1 MDYVEKLESITVVRF
16 TLGLYEKPYENL
28 KLRAAAFLNRAYS
41 PDQTL
46 WNVVVDGPQYWV
58 THAGIGP
65 KVIETLADAINAEIG
80 AKVVD
85 VVVPA
90 KRVREQGYY
99 WTNERLQ
106 KANAMMD
113 GGMSRNAVA
122 KAHGKS
128 SDGLKAALRRYKME
142 KPRAKG
148 QWHPIETA
156 PKDRYILVTG
166 GNGLRIDQ
174 VMWGGWELDDTH
186 NWCDLNG
193 NRHPNAAVTHWMLL
207 PPPPK
212 Q

>member
-148 QWHPIETA
+148 QWYPIETA
-156 PKDRYILVTG
+156 PKDGTRFLALMAIGDVEIVKY
-166 GNGLRIDQ
+166 DEE
-174 VMWGGWELDDTH
+174 GGW
-186 NWCDLNG
+186 WLNAYA
-193 NRHPNAAVTHWMLL
+193 PPMILESWMTHWMPL